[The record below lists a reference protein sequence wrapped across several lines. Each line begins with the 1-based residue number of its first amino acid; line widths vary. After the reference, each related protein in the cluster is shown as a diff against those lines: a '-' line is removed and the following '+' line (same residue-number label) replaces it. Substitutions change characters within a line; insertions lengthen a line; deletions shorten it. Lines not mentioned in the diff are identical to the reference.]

1 MAPSRVLKCC
11 QKVFSWIPVVFIAL
25 VVGWSY
31 YAYVVEL
38 CIFVYLVIFHLSFI
52 MFVWSYWKTIFSKPA
67 NPSKEFCLPKA
78 DKEQYEREE
87 RPEAQQEIL
96 KRVAQNLPLY
106 TRTGTGAVRYCDRCQ
121 VIKPD
126 RCHHCSACDMVNNC
140 VGFSNYKFFV
150 LFLAYSLL
158 YCLFIAATVL
168 QYFIKFWA
176 SELPDSHAKFHVLF
190 LFFVAAMFFISILS
204 LFSYHCWLVGKN
216 RSTIEAFRGPVFR
229 NGPDRNG
236 FSLGFSKNLKEV
248 FGDEKK
254 YWLLPVLG
262 DGSTFP
268 TRLVS
273 LDPEQPTID
282 VQPESTKSVAD
293 GQSCATRPLSESQNR
308 LLGNDQHFTEDGLDA
323 DHLKLGSKDN
333 VTVSLESES

>member
-1 MAPSRVLKCC
+1 MSC
-11 QKVFSWIPVVFIAL
+11 
-25 VVGWSY
+25 
-31 YAYVVEL
+31 
-38 CIFVYLVIFHLSFI
+38 
-52 MFVWSYWKTIFSKPA
+52 YWLQ
-67 NPSKEFCLPKA
+67 FCLPKA

-254 YWLLPVLG
+254 YWLLPVY
-262 DGSTFP
+262 
-268 TRLVS
+268 TRQVS
-273 LDPEQPTID
+273 CGIHKDYYYYP
-282 VQPESTKSVAD
+282 
-293 GQSCATRPLSESQNR
+293 
-308 LLGNDQHFTEDGLDA
+308 DA
-323 DHLKLGSKDN
+323 CRIVSWIQKKWLAV
-333 VTVSLESES
+333 VTVVIASSLTDASHMLLSFQCQCYI